1 MPLTVSKL
9 PRDTVSEAHAK
20 MAPGVPLIGWD
31 VGMTDKGILLLEAN
45 LSCNF
50 FRGSYDRE
58 RHHAF
63 LDEHF
68 SALSAQLSS

>member
-1 MPLTVSKL
+1 
-9 PRDTVSEAHAK
+9 